1 MGSISCPETSASN
14 YKLLL
19 HNIPRERRSQVVAML
34 SSLLLPG
41 LANERLPK
49 LFQRYYV
56 CGPHLIIRR
65 ADSHLRITK
74 RGASGNKIVPSCFH
88 LRQEMTESTK
98 THCLAVNMPQKW
110 KVINHCNYADGCPW
124 NSQLTIL
131 LQIEW
136 VLRNPI

>member
-14 YKLLL
+14 YKSML
-19 HNIPRERRSQVVAML
+19 HNIPQERRSQVVAML

-41 LANERLPK
+41 LANDRLPK
-49 LFQRYYV
+49 LCHRCYV
-56 CGPHLIIRR
+56 CELHVTDRR

-74 RGASGNKIVPSCFH
+74 RYASVNKIVPPCFH

-98 THCLAVNMPQKW
+98 THCLAVNMPEKC
-110 KVINHCNYADGCPW
+110 KVINHSNFADGCPP
-124 NSQLTIL
+124 NSELTAF

-136 VLRNPI
+136 VLRNQI